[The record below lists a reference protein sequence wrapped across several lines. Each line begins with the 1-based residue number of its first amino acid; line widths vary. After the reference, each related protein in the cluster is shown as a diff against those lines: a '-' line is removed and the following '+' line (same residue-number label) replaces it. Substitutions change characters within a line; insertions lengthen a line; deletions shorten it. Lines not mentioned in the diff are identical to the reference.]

1 MSSHLPIGA
10 RDLSPQPCPPPA
22 HLFIAKL
29 PPSPPRTPPL
39 RRSDSL
45 SPRWTTFKGNLFCG
59 TSASTS
65 REAIRCLSCR
75 RGELEMVVWV
85 YLSRHL
91 GNEVSDKAGTRQ
103 VGVGW
108 GENSCYPCCAL
119 LLVIAPHTPI
129 PTITQHIFKFFNWF
143 LVFSKPTHNCFRCY

>member
-59 TSASTS
+59 TSASTLG
-65 REAIRCLSCR
+65 EAIRCLSCR
-75 RGELEMVVWV
+75 HGELEMVVWG

-108 GENSCYPCCAL
+108 GENRQPGL
-119 LLVIAPHTPI
+119 LPLLCTFTGHCTPHTYP
-129 PTITQHIFKFFNWF
+129 QY
-143 LVFSKPTHNCFRCY
+143 SPTHF